1 MGGVRMKI
9 GNSSEASGVC
19 IMRAMIIT
27 FVASFCLS
35 ATAVANPIPWP
46 RPASMPLEDMKIQ
59 IQNVEGS
66 LYAQFSGDFTFDY
79 IPNEVCL
86 MLFPVPPDAT
96 DIQVSQDGA
105 ERSWSWS
112 SENYTT
118 ILPEMPTIPMI
129 EWEGSFPAE
138 GCIFTVE
145 YEHKLIER
153 PEEFIFF
160 YALGT
165 GKYFQTYDKTT
176 TAYFDIKFP
185 SAYKVDSVWLDN
197 DPHDYQVLPMGN
209 ISQLKIVVQSEFGPI
224 TKDLIVSLVAK
235 EQCITKEIY
244 GEYSEETEI
253 LKSFR
258 DNILSTTPEG
268 QELIRLYYEW
278 SPAIV
283 KAMEQD
289 EKFKEQVKGMIDRIL
304 PLINRE
310 NSCTY

>member
-1 MGGVRMKI
+1 MGDRMKSR
-9 GNSSEASGVC
+9 NSSAASEVC
-19 IMRAMIIT
+19 IMRAMIIN
-27 FVASFCLS
+27 FVALFCLS
-35 ATAVANPIPWP
+35 ATALANPIPWP
-46 RPASMPLEDMKIQ
+46 PPASMPLEDMKIQ
-59 IQNVEGS
+59 IQTVEGS

-96 DIQVSQDGA
+96 NIQVHQEDV

-112 SENYTT
+112 SESYVTSLSE
-118 ILPEMPTIPMI
+118 IPTIPMI
-129 EWEGSFPAE
+129 EWEGPFPTE

-145 YEHKLIER
+145 YEHSLIER
-153 PEEFIFF
+153 PEEYIFF

-197 DPHDYQVLPMGN
+197 DPHDYQVLPMGG
-209 ISQLKIVVQSEFGPI
+209 IIQLKIVVQSEFGPI

-235 EQCITKEIY
+235 QQCLAKEIY
-244 GEYSEETEI
+244 GGYSEETD
-253 LKSFR
+253 LLRHFR
-258 DNILSTTPEG
+258 DNVLTKTPEG
-268 QELIRLYYEW
+268 QEIIRLYYQW

-283 KAMEQD
+283 KAMKED
-289 EKFKEQVKGMIDRIL
+289 EVFKAELKEMIDGIL
-304 PLINRE
+304 PIINIQVD
-310 NSCTY
+310 